1 VRAPLVLA
9 ILVLSMVA
17 GAATNPPAA
26 LSASAL
32 DVSVIFG
39 GTGYEMGLGVIDD
52 LGNTY
57 VTGGTESSDF
67 PVSSQAAQPRY
78 GGAGDAFV
86 AKIGPDGTLLYAT
99 YLGGSGRDE
108 GRGVAVD
115 SAGNVWI
122 AGVTES
128 GDFPT
133 LGAADSTL
141 GGSGDAFVVR
151 LAADGSLQASTLFGS
166 DGADRALALRLDAS
180 GNAYV
185 TGETSGVNF
194 PTTTGAYDQTP
205 NGDFDAFAVKFSP
218 SVAILY
224 STLLGGPGFD
234 HGLALTV
241 DGTGSAY
248 ITGKASGGFPVTAG
262 AYDTTP
268 NGGYDMFVTKLTPS
282 GSALAYSTYVGG
294 DAWDEGLGIAVDGD
308 GNAYFTGN
316 VQSLDYPVTP
326 GAVGGALR
334 GLIGVAATKLNPAGS
349 ALIYSGVIGGSV
361 WDEGDALAVDSTGAV
376 FISGHQASPD
386 FPTTAGAFD
395 TTFGGGVDGFL
406 LKVDPTGSTLLY
418 STFVGGE
425 GWDGAMA
432 MSIDDAGRAYV
443 TGATTSGDFPG
454 TLVAGSRGGFD
465 VFAATIDTGTIAPAP
480 DPHPDPDPAPSFSLS
495 VFPAL
500 QSAVVGKAAS
510 YTALVTEKTTT
521 SLVTLSIAGLPDGT
535 TATFV
540 TSGDATTITLQ
551 TSQATLPGAYEL
563 MVTGRS
569 DGVNR
574 TSNVRLSVHCCEP
587 PG

>member
-1 VRAPLVLA
+1 V
-9 ILVLSMVA
+9 
-17 GAATNPPAA
+17 T
-26 LSASAL
+26 
-32 DVSVIFG
+32 
-39 GTGYEMGLGVIDD
+39 DD

-67 PVSSQAAQPRY
+67 PVSSQAAQSQY

-108 GRGVAVD
+108 ARGVAVD

-205 NGDFDAFAVKFSP
+205 NGDVDAFAIKFSP
-218 SVAILY
+218 SAAILY

-248 ITGKASGGFPVTAG
+248 ITGKASEGFPVTAG
-262 AYDTTP
+262 AYDTTS

-294 DAWDEGLGIAVDGD
+294 NAWDEGLGIDADGD
-308 GNAYFTGN
+308 GNAYLTGN
-316 VQSLDYPVTP
+316 VQSLNYPVTP

-334 GLIGVAATKLNPAGS
+334 GRIGVAATKLNPAGS

-432 MSIDDAGRAYV
+432 MSIDDVGRAYV

-465 VFAATIDTGTIAPAP
+465 AFAVKIDTGTTAPV
-480 DPHPDPDPAPSFSLS
+480 PHPEPAFSLS
-495 VFPAL
+495 VSPTL
-500 QSAVVGKAAS
+500 QSVVVGKAAS
-510 YTALVTEKTTT
+510 YTALVTGKTTT

-540 TSGDATTITLQ
+540 PSGDATTITLQ
-551 TSQATLPGAYEL
+551 TSQATPPGAYEL
-563 MVTGRS
+563 IVTGRS

-574 TSNVRLSVHCCEP
+574 SSNVRLSVHCCEP